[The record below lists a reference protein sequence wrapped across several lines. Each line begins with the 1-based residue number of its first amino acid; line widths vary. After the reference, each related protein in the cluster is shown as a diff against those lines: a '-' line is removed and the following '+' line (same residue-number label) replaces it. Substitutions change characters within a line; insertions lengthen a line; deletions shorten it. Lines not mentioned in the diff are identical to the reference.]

1 MRRTKLAVAALLLLP
16 SALVAQAAT
25 QGHASHAGHA
35 ANAAHDSVAG
45 KDSAFAAVQARGKVA
60 MGVDQY
66 TSVHRFDDLSDG
78 GRIELQRD
86 PADTAGVSTIRAH
99 LREIADAFAAGDF
112 ATPGFVHDREV
123 PGVRVMAAKKEAI
136 RYRFEP
142 LPGGGAVRIV
152 TADPDAL
159 KAIHAFLAFQRSDH
173 RAGGMEH

>member
-1 MRRTKLAVAALLLLP
+1 MRWTTLAAAALLILP
-16 SALVAQAAT
+16 LDLAAQAAT
-25 QGHASHAGHA
+25 KGHDSHAGHA
-35 ANAAHDSVAG
+35 AHAAPDSAAR
-45 KDSAFAAVQARGKVA
+45 KDSAFAAVQARGKIA

-66 TSVHRFDDLSDG
+66 TSVHRFDDLPDG

-86 PADTAGVSTIRAH
+86 PADTAGVATIRAH
-99 LREIADAFAAGDF
+99 LREISDAFAAGDF
-112 ATPGFVHDREV
+112 ATPGFVHDQEV
-123 PGVRVMAAKKEAI
+123 PGVKVMAARKDSI

-152 TADPDAL
+152 TSDTEAL